1 MKFNVNQQ
9 DLQQALNYCQGVIE
23 KRSTLPILS
32 NILLDVSNSKL
43 IITAT
48 DLDLIFVHQLNN
60 IEVLEEGKTT
70 TTSSIMY
77 DIVRKFSSGKKIN
90 LSLTDISKLQVESEK
105 SIFNLNCISATEF
118 PLTDENFNENEFV
131 IKSKQLLKL
140 LNKCKFSVSNDETRH
155 YLSGIYFHQTEV
167 EDKNYLTAVATD
179 SHRMSI
185 SKIRLDQKI
194 DFEPIILP
202 KKTIFQLCS
211 LLDSY
216 DGDVKVSNLKSKIK
230 FELNNSILISKL
242 IDGKFPNYIQVIPKN
257 NQKKL
262 EIDLKLFL
270 NSVDRVASVSL
281 DKKDG
286 VKFNLSKDILDLSV
300 NNTNSGDGKETL
312 NVKFDHDLEI
322 SIEADQSYGNG
333 FLLPLGP
340 LRELPSR
347 LNQVDFKVYHTY
359 TERNQNYTMKYVID
373 ELENPYHG
381 VSIKLCKWANEK
393 VIHAISAIGSPKRF
407 YNLLEQSGFILA
419 NTTSLLDHEHIP
431 RSYFEETKESTI
443 FITEKDATKLKNYS
457 NPKIWVVKVKMVLNK
472 PINKLIEEKIAPLV
486 KPVC

>member
-1 MKFNVNQQ
+1 MKFNINQQ

-32 NILLDVSNSKL
+32 NILLNASNSKL
-43 IITAT
+43 TITAT
-48 DLDLIFVHQLNN
+48 DLDLIFIHQLNN
-60 IEVLEEGKTT
+60 VEILEEGETT

-77 DIVRKFSSGKKIN
+77 DIIRKLNSGKKIN

-118 PLTDENFNENEFV
+118 PLTDENFEQDEFI
-131 IKSKQLLKL
+131 IKSKKLLKL

-185 SKIRLDQKI
+185 SKIRLDEKI
-194 DFEPIILP
+194 DFDPIILP

-211 LLDSY
+211 LLDNY
-216 DGDVKVSNLKSKIK
+216 DGNVKISNAKSKIK
-230 FELNNSILISKL
+230 FELSNSILISKL
-242 IDGKFPNYIQVIPKN
+242 IDGKFPNYIQVIPKS

-262 EIDLKLFL
+262 EINLKLFL

-286 VKFNLSKDILDLSV
+286 VKFNLSKDTLDLSV

-312 NVKFDHDLEI
+312 SVKFDHDLEI
-322 SIEADQSYGNG
+322 SFN
-333 FLLPLGP
+333 
-340 LRELPSR
+340 SR
-347 LNQVDFKVYHTY
+347 YL
-359 TERNQNYTMKYVID
+359 ID
-373 ELENPYHG
+373 VASQLDGDRVEIFFNDT
-381 VSIKLCKWANEK
+381 
-393 VIHAISAIGSPKRF
+393 GSPALIKDPGDF
-407 YNLLEQSGFILA
+407 DS
-419 NTTSLLDHEHIP
+419 
-431 RSYFEETKESTI
+431 I
-443 FITEKDATKLKNYS
+443 F
-457 NPKIWVVKVKMVLNK
+457 VVMPMKG
-472 PINKLIEEKIAPLV
+472 
-486 KPVC
+486 